1 MAVSLSVCSM
11 LPEEDAVLLMAEIT
25 TVSVCVSVRD
35 SYVYPKDS
43 AVARTRYLDLHFERK
58 MLKKPMEILISS
70 DIIYY

>member
-11 LPEEDAVLLMAEIT
+11 QPEEDAVLLMAEIT

-35 SYVYPKDS
+35 SDVYPKDS

-58 MLKKPMEILISS
+58 MMKKQISS
-70 DIIYY
+70 DIIY

>member
-35 SYVYPKDS
+35 SHVYPKDS
-43 AVARTRYLDLHFERK
+43 VVARTRYLDLHFERK
-58 MLKKPMEILISS
+58 MMKKQMAILISS
-70 DIIYY
+70 DIIY